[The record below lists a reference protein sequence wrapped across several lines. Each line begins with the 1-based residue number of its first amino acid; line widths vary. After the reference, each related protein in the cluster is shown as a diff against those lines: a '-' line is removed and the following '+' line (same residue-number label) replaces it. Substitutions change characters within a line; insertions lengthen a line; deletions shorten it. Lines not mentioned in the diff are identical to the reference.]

1 MRCRCEEEPIAK
13 KMTGTMTTIYIDES
27 GHSGDM
33 INSGKGYDFK
43 GQPYFALA
51 GVGLED
57 GHDWEGRI
65 SELRSRHRIPPGE
78 LKSKSLTSK
87 PKFSAEVITALLDQE
102 APLFVELVD
111 KRYFICTSIT
121 SFQLLAACLGYPE
134 SMELNFLK
142 NTVADFLHLHASE
155 RVLDTFIASCLAPE
169 DATLRASFAGLR
181 EMATQPTYEGAAVQI
196 AQGVAH
202 MVEVAEAEYCE
213 LCDSQSESWL
223 RFLPP
228 PDLNKH
234 AKQVWML
241 PNLTS
246 FTSIYARMNRYY
258 GRRLAGIRLV
268 HDQQFEVESILRQGK
283 ATAEHLG
290 STMELPYTPQSDY
303 QFEEEAALEFSQ
315 SHETVGVQL
324 ADVVAGATMRFFRD
338 MDAGASVSPELHGAI
353 MRLISE
359 GDERTGYG
367 LNQVVPTAN
376 VRSAGLGAW
385 VLSSRA
391 PKGSR

>member
-1 MRCRCEEEPIAK
+1 MS
-13 KMTGTMTTIYIDES
+13 TIYIDES

-57 GHDWEGRI
+57 GHDWEGCI

-87 PKFSAEVITALLDQE
+87 PKFSADVINALLDQR

-121 SFQLLAACLGYPE
+121 SFQLLAPCLGYPE
-134 SMELNFLK
+134 SVGLHFLK
-142 NTVADFLHLHASE
+142 NTVADFLHFHASE
-155 RVLDTFIASCLAPE
+155 RVLDKFVASCLAPE
-169 DATLRASFAGLR
+169 DATLRASFASLR
-181 EMATQPTYEGAAVQI
+181 EMATQPTYKGAAVQI
-196 AQGVAH
+196 AKGVAH
-202 MVEVAEAEYCE
+202 MVEVAEAEYHE
-213 LCDSQSESWL
+213 QSDTKDESWL

-228 PDLNKH
+228 PDVNKH

-268 HDQQFEVESILRQGK
+268 HDQQFEVESILRRGK
-283 ATAEHLG
+283 AAAENLS
-290 STMELPYTPQSDY
+290 STMDLPYTPQSDY
-303 QFEEEAALEFSQ
+303 RFEEEASIDFAQ
-315 SHETVGVQL
+315 SHEAIGVQL
-324 ADVVAGATMRFFRD
+324 ADIVAGATMRFFRD
-338 MDAGASVSPELHGAI
+338 TDAGTPISNELREAM

-376 VRSAGLGAW
+376 VHSLGVSDSTVSAQATKRS
-385 VLSSRA
+385 R
-391 PKGSR
+391 

>member
-1 MRCRCEEEPIAK
+1 MS
-13 KMTGTMTTIYIDES
+13 TIYIDES

-57 GHDWEGRI
+57 GHDWEGGI

-87 PKFSAEVITALLDQE
+87 PKFSADVINALLDQR

-121 SFQLLAACLGYPE
+121 SFQLLAPCLGYPE
-134 SMELNFLK
+134 SVELHFLK
-142 NTVADFLHLHASE
+142 NAVADFLHFHASE
-155 RVLDTFIASCLAPE
+155 LVLDTFVASCLAPE
-169 DATLRASFAGLR
+169 DATLRASFASLR
-181 EMATQPTYEGAAVQI
+181 EMATQPTYKGAAVQI
-196 AQGVAH
+196 AKGVAH
-202 MVEVAEAEYCE
+202 MVEVAEAEYHE
-213 LCDSQSESWL
+213 QSDTKDESWL

-228 PDLNKH
+228 PDVNKH

-283 ATAEHLG
+283 AAAENLS
-290 STMELPYTPQSDY
+290 STMDLPYTPQSDY
-303 QFEEEAALEFSQ
+303 RFEEEASIDFAQ
-315 SHETVGVQL
+315 SHEAIGVQL
-324 ADVVAGATMRFFRD
+324 ADIVAGATMRFFRD
-338 MDAGASVSPELHGAI
+338 TDAGTPISNELREAM

-376 VRSAGLGAW
+376 VHSPGVSDSTVSAQAT
-385 VLSSRA
+385 
-391 PKGSR
+391 KGSR

>member
-1 MRCRCEEEPIAK
+1 
-13 KMTGTMTTIYIDES
+13 MTTVYIDES

-57 GHDWEGRI
+57 DHEWEDHI

-87 PKFSAEVITALLDQE
+87 PKFSAEVINSLLDQR

-111 KRYFICTSIT
+111 KRYFICTCIT
-121 SFQLLAACLGYPE
+121 SFQLLAPCLGYPE
-134 SMELNFLK
+134 SVELHFLK
-142 NTVADFLHLHASE
+142 NTVADFLHFHASE
-155 RVLDTFIASCLAPE
+155 RVLDTFVACCLAPE
-169 DATLRASFAGLR
+169 DATLRASFASLR
-181 EMATQPTYEGAAVQI
+181 EMTTQQTYRGGAVQI
-196 AQGVAH
+196 AQGIAH
-202 MVEVAEAEYCE
+202 MVEVSEAEY
-213 LCDSQSESWL
+213 LKQSGTEDESWL

-228 PDLNKH
+228 PDVNKR

-268 HDQQFEVESILRQGK
+268 HDQQLEVENILRQGK
-283 ATAEHLG
+283 AAAENL
-290 STMELPYTPQSDY
+290 SETMDLPYTPQSDY
-303 QFEEEAALEFSQ
+303 RFEEKASIDFAQ
-315 SHETVGVQL
+315 SHEAIGVQL
-324 ADVVAGATMRFFRD
+324 ADIVAGATMRLFRD
-338 MDAGASVSPELHGAI
+338 TDAGMPVSSELREAV

-376 VRSAGLGAW
+376 VRNAGFGASA
-385 VLSSRA
+385 SSARA
-391 PKGSR
+391 PRGSQ